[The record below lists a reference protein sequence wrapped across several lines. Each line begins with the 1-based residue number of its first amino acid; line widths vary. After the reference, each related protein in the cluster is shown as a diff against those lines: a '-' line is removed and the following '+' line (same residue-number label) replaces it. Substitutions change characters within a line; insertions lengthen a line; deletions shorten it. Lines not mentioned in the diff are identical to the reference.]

1 MQIEQP
7 SAIIFPPI
15 DDALIKECHIAVMRT
30 RYTALTEFPY
40 YGALGMRLEIVVC
53 NNWHGREVDTAAT
66 DGRYLFVNPEYFLGL
81 TERLRLALFIHEV
94 SHVAL
99 AHHLRRGRRDQELWN
114 EATDHAVNHLIK
126 DVGLEIGEGWY
137 CNYQFRGWSSERIYG
152 EVKDSP
158 KPPRRGNGNG
168 PPGGTKDPNAK
179 RVVVKQPG
187 EIWDA
192 KDNDGKELTEAGKD
206 KALRELSIDIH
217 MANEAQKSA
226 GNSGSALHRRSVNEI
241 MSPSA
246 GWSNLL
252 NEFWS
257 GSGDP
262 LNETWSRPNRRYIPA
277 GIWAP
282 SVEEGG
288 LNWVV
293 IGVDVSG
300 SIMRR
305 ECDAFIA
312 QINELRHEVPARR
325 ITIVPFN
332 AVIQQNDIREIYA
345 DSEVPN
351 KFNVGGGTNFS
362 SITNWVRRQDEDP
375 DSLIIF
381 TDLCSSRYG
390 EEPNC
395 KVLWASSDPVYESDS
410 YTNRPP
416 FGDVIEIEVP
426 R

>member
-1 MQIEQP
+1 MQPDIN
-7 SAIIFPPI
+7 IFPEI
-15 DDALIKECHIAVMRT
+15 DDGLKRECHTAVMRI
-30 RYTALTEFPY
+30 RYTALNEFPY
-40 YGALGMRLEIVVC
+40 YGALGMRLKIVVC
-53 NNWHGREVDTAAT
+53 NNHFGREVETAAT
-66 DGRYLFVNPEYFLGL
+66 DGRYLFVNPDYFLSL
-81 TERLRLALFIHEV
+81 SERHRLSLFIHEV

-99 AHHLRRGRRDQELWN
+99 AHHLRRGRRDHELWN
-114 EATDHAVNHLIK
+114 ESTDHAVNHLIL

-137 CNYQFRGWSSERIYG
+137 CDHEFKGWSAERIFG
-152 EVKDSP
+152 EVKDP
-158 KPPRRGNGNG
+158 EKRKRRGSGGGGNKDG
-168 PPGGTKDPNAK
+168 KSTKPGKQETIRP
-179 RVVVKQPG
+179 KQPG
-187 EIWDA
+187 EVWDA
-192 KDNDGKELTEAGKD
+192 KDKEGKELTEAQKET
-206 KALRELSIDIH
+206 ALRELATDIH

-226 GNSGSALHRRSVNEI
+226 GDSGSALHRRSVNEVI
-241 MSPSA
+241 SPSA
-246 GWSNLL
+246 GWSALL
-252 NEFWS
+252 TEFWV

-300 SIMRR
+300 SIMQR

-332 AVIQQNDIREIYA
+332 SVIQHNDIVEVYA
-345 DSEVPN
+345 DNEVPS

-362 SITNWVRRQDEDP
+362 SITNWTRRQDEDP

-381 TDLCSSRYG
+381 TDLCSSSYG
-390 EEPNC
+390 EEPAC
-395 KVLWASSDPVYESDS
+395 KVLWASSDPVYQSDS